1 MADPDLTVIEDS
13 LETRLEILKGVLAS
27 FEFSGLAFGPI
38 NYLKHQLTEGRLRD
52 LRFDRALE
60 PQGAMDYLIN
70 QTDRAFL
77 LSKRARLAM
86 HTLAQERGLTDREID
101 WMVDNFYIHELLH
114 FAQGM
119 GGGNHSLLRTQ
130 APQVLLAIDYQ
141 ADAIAVVTATV
152 LAWCKP
158 EFYGYAAPGPMDN
171 HWTLYVEAIKAVL
184 RQMDI
189 FTLLARRD
197 MDRSKIATS
206 PSSVERIQRIATWHY
221 QLHRAQS
228 FNPQRPLADFQIL
241 SQPILDFRHL
251 AAVGVLRPAALTH
264 EWPVKEREIIDSL
277 TASASAAG
285 IPIKFEDRAP
295 LVVTGATPHGTTR
308 FVRHTPAHNGQ
319 YADAFKGV
327 FTADPSLSQELFTTM
342 LELNPWLTGYD
353 QPPPGGGPDSPDDDM
368 PTSPTPGLLDLT
380 GSLAIDA
387 SEADRM
393 DILAGLLKPS
403 QFPLVVMVG

>member
-1 MADPDLTVIEDS
+1 MATADLTNIDDV
-13 LETRLEILKGVLAS
+13 LETRLEILKGVLGS
-27 FEFSGLAFGPI
+27 FDFSGLSFGPI
-38 NYLKHQLTEGRLRD
+38 NYLKHQLTEGRLRG

-60 PQGAMDYLIN
+60 PQDAMDYLIN

-86 HTLAQERGLTDREID
+86 HILAQERSLTDREID

-119 GGGNHSLLRTQ
+119 GGGNHSLLRAQ

-158 EFYGYAAPGPMDN
+158 EFYGYAEPQPKDN

-189 FTLLARRD
+189 FTLLARHD
-197 MDRSKIATS
+197 MDRSKIAAE
-206 PSSVERIQRIATWHY
+206 PSTVERIQRIATWHY
-221 QLHRAQS
+221 QLHRAQL

-251 AAVGVLRPAALTH
+251 AAVGVLKPAALTH
-264 EWPVKEREIIDSL
+264 EWPVKEREIIASL
-277 TASASAAG
+277 RAGTAAAG
-285 IPIKFEDRAP
+285 FPIGFEERAP
-295 LVVTGATPHGTTR
+295 LIVTGATPHGTTR

-319 YADAFKGV
+319 YADAFRGI
-327 FTADPSLSQELFTTM
+327 FFADPDLSRELFTTL

-353 QPPPGGGPDSPDDDM
+353 QPPPGGGPDGPDGDM
-368 PTSPTPGLLDLT
+368 PTSPAPGLLDLT
-380 GSLAIDA
+380 GSLAIGA
-387 SEADRM
+387 RETDRL
-393 DILAGLLKPS
+393 DILASLLKHS
-403 QFPLVVMVG
+403 QFPLVVMAV